1 MHNKIDITTNRYKMY
16 DMLSYALMNEP
27 DGKLIAALE
36 ETNEL
41 FKDEIE
47 VDFSFVRDIKLED
60 LVQEYY
66 DRFFVNSSD
75 LYVPPFEAAI
85 RNKSKDD
92 KKVKYGKLDSKET
105 FHVKACYEMVDFKPR
120 ELNMFLPLKDN
131 PFSDHIAFEMAFM
144 TFMVNNEFVSLN
156 EGNEKTANDWKGLQK
171 QFIKEHLSKWIDDY
185 AELTR
190 NKGEGLYSFITNI
203 AALWINLDFEYICE
217 E

>member
-1 MHNKIDITTNRYKMY
+1 MQNKIDIANKRYQMY
-16 DMLSYALMNEP
+16 DLLSYALMNEP
-27 DGKLIAALE
+27 GDKLITALKQI
-36 ETNEL
+36 NEL
-41 FKDEIE
+41 FKDELDVE
-47 VDFSFVRDIKLED
+47 VGFLEDLKLEN

-66 DRFFVNSSD
+66 DRFFVNSSQ
-75 LYVPPFEAAI
+75 LYVPPFETAI
-85 RNKSKDD
+85 RNRSKDS
-92 KKVKYGKLDSKET
+92 KKIKYGKLDGKET
-105 FHVKACYEMVDFKPR
+105 FHVKTCYQMVDFEPEK
-120 ELNMFLPLKDN
+120 LNMFLPLKDN
-131 PFSDHIAFEMAFM
+131 PFPDHIAFEMAFM